1 MAKIIYTTETGISII
16 HPTGELSIDQVFQ
29 KDVPDEYKSTAHI
42 VEDEVIPSDRTFRN
56 AWQHD
61 IEKDKHFIS
70 ENLDKAKEIHKEK
83 LRSERK
89 SLLETQDVLFMKALE
104 NGIDTS
110 TIVKEKQRLRD
121 ITKLVDDIKDTKELR
136 TISCNTGKAE

>member
-1 MAKIIYTTETGISII
+1 MKIVYTTETGIAIV

-29 KDVPDEYKSTAHI
+29 KDVPDQYKSTAHI

-61 IEKDKHFIS
+61 IEKGKHSIS
-70 ENLDKAKEIHKEK
+70 ENLDKAKEIHKES

-104 NGIDTS
+104 AGINTKDITE
-110 TIVKEKQRLRD
+110 EKQRLRD